1 MSFEYEWHDEPGQW
15 YRSYGHELRGF
26 TENGLMRER
35 YASINDATIQESER
49 RVR

>member
-1 MSFEYEWHDEPGQW
+1 VSFEYEWHDEPGQW

-35 YASINDATIQESER
+35 YASINDAKIRESER